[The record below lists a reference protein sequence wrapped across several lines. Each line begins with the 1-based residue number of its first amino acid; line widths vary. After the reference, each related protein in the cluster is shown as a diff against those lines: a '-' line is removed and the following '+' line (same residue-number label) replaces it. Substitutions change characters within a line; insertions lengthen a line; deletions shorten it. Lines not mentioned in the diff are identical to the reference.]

1 MMILQRELFSIAADN
16 NNIIRCEDHDDSLA
30 SLKQRPA
37 FRIDCVCFEGS
48 AGQLNFVF
56 YKRSLVR

>member
-16 NNIIRCEDHDDSLA
+16 DNIIGCESHGDLLTGLEEHLA
-30 SLKQRPA
+30 FGTDRE
-37 FRIDCVCFEGS
+37 CFEGS